1 MTGLK
6 WGDLSEVKRGLYSAT
21 ALVLAI
27 DDGQVLEAANEPNG
41 GLKVIIGFSIPRIA
55 VEGRLFKRHGN
66 RFSLDTRLVNKTFD
80 TKLPLYA
87 EIDNDAVILDGSG
100 FDWSW

>member
-6 WGDLSEVKRGLYSAT
+6 WSDLSEAKRGLYSAT

-41 GLKVIIGFSIPRIA
+41 GLKVIIGFSVPRIA
-55 VEGRLFKRHGN
+55 VEGRLFKRHGD
-66 RFSLDTRLVNKTFD
+66 RFSLDTQLVNKTLD
-80 TKLPLYA
+80 AKLPLYA
-87 EIDNDAVILDGSG
+87 EIDDDAVILDGEG
-100 FDWSW
+100 FEWPW